1 MDDKIA
7 VQSNHLM
14 EHMDK
19 AYLINTNRSPTK
31 LLFNTTLQAE
41 RNMTFSPA
49 NMNKTQ
55 TSYRDEPSEE
65 KFMSYSQRGGGAG
78 DNSTI

>member
-7 VQSNHLM
+7 VQSNHM
-14 EHMDK
+14 MDHMDK

-41 RNMTFSPA
+41 RNMEFSPA

-55 TSYRDEPSEE
+55 TSFREQPSKGED
-65 KFMSYSQRGGGAG
+65 FMSYSQRGGNE
-78 DNSTI
+78 NSTI